1 MAVGRHDAVDGA
13 EHGGRVGEP
22 VEMLEDRRAC
32 AVSEQLKPAQPIA
45 RAARG
50 VCESFGRD
58 VAVDV
63 AGVGAEM
70 PVRGLDIATVAF
82 PQPASRVDR

>member
-1 MAVGRHDAVDGA
+1 LCGI
-13 EHGGRVGEP
+13 
-22 VEMLEDRRAC
+22 
-32 AVSEQLKPAQPIA
+32 EQLKPGPAH
-45 RAARG
+45 RTHAARG

-63 AGVGAEM
+63 GGVEAEM

-82 PQPASRVDR
+82 PQPAWRTNR